1 MYTSTL
7 TGAYLLFIRKDQIIA
22 KPFLLKDLKV
32 GRVSHDHSLDLSLRE
47 IKVWPLT
54 HSRKQTLTHAGLLW
68 PRYWLFCF
76 LYFQCVFLLI
86 LYIRSTYLRN
96 CFEISIYLNMKLQE
110 QYEL

>member
-22 KPFLLKDLKV
+22 KPFLLNDLKV
-32 GRVSHDHSLDLSLRE
+32 GRVLHDHSLDLSLRE

-68 PRYWLFCF
+68 PRYCLFSFPLFPVCISPYS
-76 LYFQCVFLLI
+76 LYPFYLL
-86 LYIRSTYLRN
+86 
-96 CFEISIYLNMKLQE
+96 EKL
-110 QYEL
+110 L